1 MREREGFDLKG
12 VCLRGQPPFLLTALH
27 LLLPPA
33 RFRNFRSP
41 IPNVD
46 CRAHILEEP
55 RRVTTKKPGISKFS
69 PPYCARVHESGRVY
83 DTKCEVGCCCCIV
96 PRANYCSIGDGGL
109 ARREQLTANFF
120 PFPPENFACCE
131 LLLLLQLLINGEEEE
146 EDDDD
151 EVSIRSLR
159 TTGN

>member
-1 MREREGFDLKG
+1 MGTTPTPNPAGPPPLEPSIFRGTHARKRGFDLKG

-41 IPNVD
+41 IPKVD

-83 DTKCEVGCCCCIV
+83 DTKCEVGCCCIV

-120 PFPPENFACCE
+120 PFPPEKLC
-131 LLLLLQLLINGEEEE
+131 LLR
-146 EDDDD
+146 
-151 EVSIRSLR
+151 VAAAAAVAH
-159 TTGN
+159 